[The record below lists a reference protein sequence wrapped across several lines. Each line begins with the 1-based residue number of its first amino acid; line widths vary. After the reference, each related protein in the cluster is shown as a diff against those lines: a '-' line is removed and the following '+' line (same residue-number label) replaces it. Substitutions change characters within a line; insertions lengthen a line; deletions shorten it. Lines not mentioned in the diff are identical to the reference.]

1 MRRLVVLLGT
11 STLAVLLAWGLALVP
26 FEKPEVSAQTSQRP
40 NIVFILTDD
49 NDASTYENFMPR
61 TKSLIGDAGMTFEN
75 ATYGHSLCCPSRAS
89 IQRGQYPHN
98 THVYKNNPPNG
109 GFQTFKARGET
120 RDTYATDLHKAGYRT
135 G

>member
-1 MRRLVVLLGT
+1 
-11 STLAVLLAWGLALVP
+11 
-26 FEKPEVSAQTSQRP
+26 
-40 NIVFILTDD
+40 
-49 NDASTYENFMPR
+49 MPR
-61 TKSLIGDAGMTFEN
+61 TKSLIGDAGVTFVN

-120 RDTYATDLHKAGYRT
+120 RDTYATDLHNAGYAT
-135 G
+135 GYFGKYMNGYEKFLSFKPPGWDYWFAGPPMGKEYSLNGRVKTSIGG